1 MLGAAGG
8 FAEACAPVSELK
20 RRTLICHGHVGH
32 CKLRRAHA
40 PETACIALLSLLTME
55 LLLQGGYR
63 AMNRMGIEASA
74 SPFLKVTFE
83 TAATFLMDATLKGQ
97 KDDLASP
104 ASRIVAGRVVDVGTG
119 CMELIQQLKLE
130 E

>member
-1 MLGAAGG
+1 
-8 FAEACAPVSELK
+8 
-20 RRTLICHGHVGH
+20 
-32 CKLRRAHA
+32 
-40 PETACIALLSLLTME
+40 
-55 LLLQGGYR
+55 
-63 AMNRMGIEASA
+63 MNRMGIEASA

-83 TAATFLMDATLKGQ
+83 TAATFLMDATLKGS

>member
-1 MLGAAGG
+1 M
-8 FAEACAPVSELK
+8 K
-20 RRTLICHGHVGH
+20 
-32 CKLRRAHA
+32 
-40 PETACIALLSLLTME
+40 

>member
-1 MLGAAGG
+1 
-8 FAEACAPVSELK
+8 
-20 RRTLICHGHVGH
+20 
-32 CKLRRAHA
+32 
-40 PETACIALLSLLTME
+40 
-55 LLLQGGYR
+55 
-63 AMNRMGIEASA
+63 MNRMGIEASA

-83 TAATFLMDATLKGQ
+83 TAATFLMDATLKGAT
-97 KDDLASP
+97 DDLASP